1 MATNKSSHSEGQ
13 VIVLRVLLCLHNDGA
28 NPLLI
33 LPSAKPARPL
43 SFFVS
48 LLDQSGFEE
57 DEDEEDDVDDRAWK
71 RHGVGEEVSCC
82 FSPTSVGVI
91 NLNTTKHVA
100 SRVRK

>member
-1 MATNKSSHSEGQ
+1 MPTNKSSHSGGQ
-13 VIVLRVLLCLHNDGA
+13 IIVLGVLLCLHNDGA

-33 LPSAKPARPL
+33 LPSPKPARPL

-57 DEDEEDDVDDRAWK
+57 DEDDKDDVDDRAWK

-82 FSPTSVGVI
+82 FSPTSVEKRGGK
-91 NLNTTKHVA
+91 LL
-100 SRVRK
+100 